1 MSKRAIS
8 KISDSFWLH
17 MKGRVCSINTS
28 SGGGVP
34 KIPINS
40 TKVSFNGLDG
50 DYNKFRSDNRD
61 GDPRRAVSLFSLE
74 KIEELQAEGHPIGI
88 GSTGENFTIE
98 GIDWDSL
105 EVGMRLSVGEALLE
119 LSMPCEPC
127 SKIGSSFV
135 GRRFGRIDHDLEF
148 GWSRW
153 LASVIKEGRVSS
165 DDSVNI
171 IISPK

>member
-1 MSKRAIS
+1 
-8 KISDSFWLH
+8 

-28 SGGGVP
+28 PEGGVP
-34 KIPINS
+34 KHPVDS
-40 TKVSFNGLDG
+40 ASVGFHGLEG

-74 KIEELQAEGHPIGI
+74 KIEDLRAEGHPIDI
-88 GSTGENFTIE
+88 GSTGENLTIE

-105 EVGMRLSVGEALLE
+105 EAGMRVCVGNAVLE

-127 SKIGSSFV
+127 SKIGASFV
-135 GRRFGRIDHDLEF
+135 GRRFGRIDHDLEA

-153 LASVIKEGRVSS
+153 LANVIEEGTVSI
-165 DDSVNI
+165 DDSVDI
-171 IISPK
+171 VISPN